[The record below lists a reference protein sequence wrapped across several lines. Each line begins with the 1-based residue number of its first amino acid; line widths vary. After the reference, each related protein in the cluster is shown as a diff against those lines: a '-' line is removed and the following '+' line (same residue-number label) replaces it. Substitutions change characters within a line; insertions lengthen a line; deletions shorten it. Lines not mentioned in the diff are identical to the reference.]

1 MPLLPINKGFDT
13 VPIKKKLKCLAKPVI
28 FLYFC
33 NPHMEGVAQL
43 VRASVCGTE
52 GRGFETPRSPMKTY
66 RFCLSV
72 FFKSLFMHIG
82 WFLIPLIS
90 AFIGWFTNWI
100 AIKMLF
106 HPREPRKILGFTL
119 QGIFPKRQQQFA
131 EKLGKLVSDELLS
144 FSDIATKITDP
155 TNLQS
160 VMPMV
165 DTHIDDFLRK
175 QLPEQMPII
184 SMFIGDSTIR
194 ELKSVFLVKLQ
205 ELFPEIMHSYM
216 HTLQDQ
222 LNLEAIVTEKVAG
235 FSSDKMEQILM
246 SIMQKE
252 FRFVEIIGGVLGFAI
267 GLLQVLITYLQ

>member
-1 MPLLPINKGFDT
+1 
-13 VPIKKKLKCLAKPVI
+13 
-28 FLYFC
+28 
-33 NPHMEGVAQL
+33 
-43 VRASVCGTE
+43 
-52 GRGFETPRSPMKTY
+52 
-66 RFCLSV
+66 
-72 FFKSLFMHIG
+72 MHIG

-106 HPREPRKILGFTL
+106 HPREPRKILGITL
-119 QGIFPKRQQQFA
+119 QGIFPKRQHQFA

-144 FSDIATKITDP
+144 YSDIASKITDP
-155 TNLQS
+155 ANLQS
-160 VMPMV
+160 VMPLV
-165 DTHIDDFLRK
+165 DNHIDDFLRK

-216 HTLQDQ
+216 NTLQDQ

>member
-1 MPLLPINKGFDT
+1 
-13 VPIKKKLKCLAKPVI
+13 
-28 FLYFC
+28 
-33 NPHMEGVAQL
+33 
-43 VRASVCGTE
+43 
-52 GRGFETPRSPMKTY
+52 
-66 RFCLSV
+66 
-72 FFKSLFMHIG
+72 MHIG

-160 VMPMV
+160 VMPLV

-194 ELKSVFLVKLQ
+194 ELKSVFLAKLQ
-205 ELFPEIMHSYM
+205 ELFPEIMQSYM
-216 HTLQDQ
+216 HTLKDQ

-252 FRFVEIIGGVLGFAI
+252 FRFVEIIGGVLGFVI
-267 GLLQVLITYLQ
+267 GLLQVFITYLQ

>member
-1 MPLLPINKGFDT
+1 
-13 VPIKKKLKCLAKPVI
+13 
-28 FLYFC
+28 
-33 NPHMEGVAQL
+33 
-43 VRASVCGTE
+43 
-52 GRGFETPRSPMKTY
+52 
-66 RFCLSV
+66 
-72 FFKSLFMHIG
+72 MHIG

-106 HPREPRKILGFTL
+106 HPREPRKILGITL
-119 QGIFPKRQQQFA
+119 QGIFPKRQHQFA

-144 FSDIATKITDP
+144 YSDIASKITDP
-155 TNLQS
+155 ANLQS
-160 VMPMV
+160 VMPLV

-205 ELFPEIMHSYM
+205 ELFPEIMQSYM

>member
-1 MPLLPINKGFDT
+1 
-13 VPIKKKLKCLAKPVI
+13 
-28 FLYFC
+28 
-33 NPHMEGVAQL
+33 
-43 VRASVCGTE
+43 
-52 GRGFETPRSPMKTY
+52 
-66 RFCLSV
+66 
-72 FFKSLFMHIG
+72 
-82 WFLIPLIS
+82 
-90 AFIGWFTNWI
+90 
-100 AIKMLF
+100 
-106 HPREPRKILGFTL
+106 
-119 QGIFPKRQQQFA
+119 
-131 EKLGKLVSDELLS
+131 
-144 FSDIATKITDP
+144 
-155 TNLQS
+155 
-160 VMPMV
+160 MPMV

-216 HTLQDQ
+216 NTLQDQ